1 MSIITRLMGL
11 KTISPAQLLP
21 LVQSKQVNA
30 FDLNPRQSWLAARV
44 PGACWLETD
53 RWDDSALPADKH
65 APLVFYCSGPLC
77 RKAPL
82 AARRA
87 TRSGHEHVQVM
98 SAGIHGWLADG
109 LPTES
114 GE

>member
-1 MSIITRLMGL
+1 MIARLMGL
-11 KTISPAQLLP
+11 KTISPVQLLP
-21 LVQSKQVNA
+21 LVQSKQVKT

-44 PGACWLETD
+44 PGACWLEPD
-53 RWDDSALPADKH
+53 RWDDKALPTDKS
-65 APLVFYCSGPLC
+65 APLAFYCSGPLC

-87 TRSGHEHVQVM
+87 MRNGYEHVHVM
-98 SAGIHGWLADG
+98 SAGIHGWLAGG
-109 LPTES
+109 LQTES